1 MIRSGIGFDAHQL
14 KKGIDLYIGGIKID
28 SDLGSL
34 GHSDGDA
41 LIHALVDSLLGAAGI
56 GDIGQYFP
64 SEEAEWED
72 VKSEIFLLEVK
83 KILIKS
89 GFKISNI
96 DCTVI
101 LQKPK
106 INPYIEPIRNNISRI
121 LGLNK
126 NNVSI
131 KATTTDHLGYIGDS
145 KGWSVI
151 SIATIIDTNEDR

>member
-41 LIHALVDSLLGAAGI
+41 LIHALTDSLLGAAGM

-64 SEEAEWED
+64 SEKKEWKNA
-72 VKSEIFLLEVK
+72 KSEIFLIEVK
-83 KILIKS
+83 KILINN
-89 GFKISNI
+89 GFKISNV

-106 INPYIEPIRNNISRI
+106 INLYIESIRNNISRM
-121 LGLNK
+121 LELNEK
-126 NNVSI
+126 FVSI
-131 KATTTDHLGYIGDS
+131 KATTTDYLGYIGDS

-151 SIATIIDTNEDR
+151 SIATIIDTNEDF

>member
-1 MIRSGIGFDAHQL
+1 MVRSGIGFDTHQL

-41 LIHALVDSLLGAAGI
+41 LIHALADSLLGAAGM

-64 SEEAEWED
+64 SEEKEWENA
-72 VKSEIFLLEVK
+72 KSEIFLIEVK
-83 KILIKS
+83 KILNS
-89 GFKISNI
+89 NGFKISNI
-96 DCTVI
+96 DCTVL

-106 INPYIEPIRNNISRI
+106 INIYIKSIRNNISR
-121 LGLNK
+121 LLDLNK
-126 NNVSI
+126 NYVSI
-131 KATTTDHLGYIGDS
+131 KATTTDYLGYVGDS

-151 SIATIIDTNEDR
+151 CIATIIDKNEDS

>member
-1 MIRSGIGFDAHQL
+1 MIRSGIGFDSHQL
-14 KKGIDLYIGGIKID
+14 KKGIDLYIGGIKIN

-41 LIHALVDSLLGAAGI
+41 LIHALADSLLGAAGL

-64 SEEAEWED
+64 SENKDWED
-72 VKSEIFLLEVK
+72 AKSEIFLVEVK
-83 KILIKS
+83 KILINN

-106 INPYIEPIRNNISRI
+106 INPYIKSIQNNISRI
-121 LGLNK
+121 LELNEK
-126 NNVSI
+126 YVSI
-131 KATTTDHLGYIGDS
+131 KATTTDYLGYIGDS

-151 SIATIIDTNEDR
+151 SIATIIDTNEDC

>member
-34 GHSDGDA
+34 GHSDGDT
-41 LIHALVDSLLGAAGI
+41 LIHSIVDSLLGAAGM

-64 SEEAEWED
+64 SEKKEWKD
-72 VKSEIFLLEVK
+72 AKSEIFLIEVK
-83 KILIKS
+83 KILINN

-106 INPYIEPIRNNISRI
+106 INSYIELIRNNISRI
-121 LGLNK
+121 LELNK
-126 NNVSI
+126 NYVSI
-131 KATTTDHLGYIGDS
+131 KATTTDHLGYIGES
-145 KGWSVI
+145 KGWSAI
-151 SIATIIDTNEDR
+151 SIATIIDTNEDC

>member
-1 MIRSGIGFDAHQL
+1 MIRSGIGFDTHQL
-14 KKGIDLYIGGIKID
+14 KKGIDLYIGGIKIN

-41 LIHALVDSLLGAAGI
+41 LIHALADSLLGAAGM

-64 SEEAEWED
+64 SEEKEWQNA
-72 VKSEIFLLEVK
+72 KSEIFLIEVK
-83 KILIKS
+83 KILIS
-89 GFKISNI
+89 NGFKISNI

-106 INPYIEPIRNNISRI
+106 INPYIKLIRNNISRI
-121 LGLNK
+121 LELNEK
-126 NNVSI
+126 YVSI

-145 KGWSVI
+145 KGWSVV
-151 SIATIIDTNEDR
+151 SIATVIDTNEDC

>member
-1 MIRSGIGFDAHQL
+1 MTRSGIGFDAHQL
-14 KKGIDLYIGGIKID
+14 KKDLDLYIGGIKID

-41 LIHALVDSLLGAAGI
+41 LIHALADSLLGAAGM

-64 SEEAEWED
+64 SEEAEWENA
-72 VKSEIFLLEVK
+72 KSEIFLIEVK
-83 KILIKS
+83 KILIS
-89 GFKISNI
+89 NGFKISNI

-106 INPYIEPIRNNISRI
+106 INIYIEPIRNNISRI
-121 LGLNK
+121 LELNK
-126 NNVSI
+126 DNVSI

>member
-1 MIRSGIGFDAHQL
+1 MVRSGIGFDAHQL
-14 KKGIDLYIGGIKID
+14 KEGIDLYIGGIKID

-41 LIHALVDSLLGAAGI
+41 LIHALSDSLLGAAGM

-64 SEEAEWED
+64 SEKKEWKNA
-72 VKSEIFLLEVK
+72 KSEIFLIEVK
-83 KILIKS
+83 KLLINN

-121 LGLNK
+121 LELNK
-126 NNVSI
+126 KYVSI
-131 KATTTDHLGYIGDS
+131 KATTTDYLGYTGDS

-151 SIATIIDTNEDR
+151 SIATIIDTNEDF

>member
-41 LIHALVDSLLGAAGI
+41 LIHALADSLLGAAGM

-64 SEEAEWED
+64 SEKKEWENA
-72 VKSEIFLLEVK
+72 KSEIFLIEVK
-83 KILIKS
+83 KILIS
-89 GFKISNI
+89 NGFKISNV

-106 INPYIEPIRNNISRI
+106 INSCLLYTSPSPRDKRQSRMP
-121 LGLNK
+121 
-126 NNVSI
+126 SS
-131 KATTTDHLGYIGDS
+131 A
-145 KGWSVI
+145 
-151 SIATIIDTNEDR
+151 

>member
-14 KKGIDLYIGGIKID
+14 KEGIDLYIGGIKID
-28 SDLGSL
+28 SEFGSL

-41 LIHALVDSLLGAAGI
+41 LIHALADSLLGAAGM

-64 SEEAEWED
+64 SEKKEWENA
-72 VKSEIFLLEVK
+72 KSEIFLLEVK
-83 KILIKS
+83 KILINN

-96 DCTVI
+96 DCTVV

-106 INPYIEPIRNNISRI
+106 INPYIKLIRNNISRM
-121 LGLNK
+121 LELNEK
-126 NNVSI
+126 YVSI

-151 SIATIIDTNEDR
+151 SIATIIDTNEDF

>member
-14 KKGIDLYIGGIKID
+14 KKDIDLYIGGVKID

-41 LIHALVDSLLGAAGI
+41 LIHALADSLLGAAGM

-64 SEEAEWED
+64 SEKKEWENA
-72 VKSEIFLLEVK
+72 KSEIFLVKVK
-83 KILIKS
+83 KILINN
-89 GFKISNI
+89 GFKISNV

-106 INPYIEPIRNNISRI
+106 INLYIEPIQSNISRI
-121 LGLNK
+121 LELNEK
-126 NNVSI
+126 YVSV
-131 KATTTDHLGYIGDS
+131 KATTTDYLGYIGDS
-145 KGWSVI
+145 EGWSAI
-151 SIATIIDTNEDR
+151 SIATIIDTNEDC

>member
-14 KKGIDLYIGGIKID
+14 DKGIDLYIGGIKID

-41 LIHALVDSLLGAAGI
+41 LIHAITDSLLGAAGM

-64 SEEAEWED
+64 SDDSEWENA
-72 VKSEIFLLEVK
+72 KSEIFLIEVK
-83 KILIKS
+83 KILINN

-96 DCTVI
+96 DCTVV

-106 INPYIEPIRNNISRI
+106 INPYIESIRNNISRM
-121 LGLNK
+121 LELNK
-126 NNVSI
+126 NYVSI
-131 KATTTDHLGYIGDS
+131 KATTTDYLGYIGDS

-151 SIATIIDTNEDR
+151 SIATIIDTNEDC

>member
-14 KKGIDLYIGGIKID
+14 KKGIDLFVGGIKIN

-41 LIHALVDSLLGAAGI
+41 LIHALADSLLGAAGM

-64 SEEAEWED
+64 SEETEWENA
-72 VKSEIFLLEVK
+72 KSEVFLIEVK
-83 KILIKS
+83 KILS
-89 GFKISNI
+89 NNGFKISNI

-106 INPYIEPIRNNISRI
+106 INSYIELIRDNISRI
-121 LGLNK
+121 LELNK
-126 NNVSI
+126 NYISI
-131 KATTTDHLGYIGDS
+131 KATTTDHLGYIGTS
-145 KGWSVI
+145 NGWSVM
-151 SIATIIDTNEDR
+151 SIATIIDTNEDC

>member
-1 MIRSGIGFDAHQL
+1 MIRSGIGFDVHQL
-14 KKGIDLYIGGIKID
+14 KKGIDLYIGGIKIN

-41 LIHALVDSLLGAAGI
+41 LIHALADSLLGAAGL

-64 SEEAEWED
+64 SENKDWED
-72 VKSEIFLLEVK
+72 AKSEIFLVEVK
-83 KILIKS
+83 KILINN

-106 INPYIEPIRNNISRI
+106 INPYIKSIQNNISRI
-121 LGLNK
+121 LELNEK
-126 NNVSI
+126 YVSI
-131 KATTTDHLGYIGDS
+131 KATTTDYLGYIGDS

-151 SIATIIDTNEDR
+151 SIATIIDTNEDC

>member
-151 SIATIIDTNEDR
+151 SIATIIDTNEDY

>member
-41 LIHALVDSLLGAAGI
+41 LIHALVDSLLGAAGL

-64 SEEAEWED
+64 SEEAEWGG
-72 VKSEIFLLEVK
+72 VKSEIFLVEVK
-83 KILIKS
+83 KILINR

-106 INPYIEPIRNNISRI
+106 INPYLGLIRDNISKI
-121 LGLNK
+121 LNLNE
-126 NNVSI
+126 NYVSI

-151 SIATIIDTNEDR
+151 SIATIIDTNEDC

>member
-1 MIRSGIGFDAHQL
+1 MTRTGIGFDVHQL

-28 SDLGSL
+28 SDFGSL

-41 LIHALVDSLLGAAGI
+41 LIHSLADSLLGAAGM

-64 SEEAEWED
+64 SEDKEWENA
-72 VKSEIFLLEVK
+72 KSEIFLIEVK
-83 KILIKS
+83 RILTNK
-89 GFKISNI
+89 GFEISNI

-106 INPYIEPIRNNISRI
+106 INLYIEPIRDNISRI
-121 LGLNK
+121 LNINK
-126 NNVSI
+126 NYVSI

-145 KGWSVI
+145 KGWSAM
-151 SIATIIDTNEDR
+151 SIATIIDTNEDC

>member
-28 SDLGSL
+28 SYLGSV

-41 LIHALVDSLLGAAGI
+41 LIHALVDSLLGAANASASGSASAT
-56 GDIGQYFP
+56 GL
-64 SEEAEWED
+64 EKL
-72 VKSEIFLLEVK
+72 KSELFLIEIR
-83 KILIKS
+83 KILINN
-89 GFKISNI
+89 GFKISNV

-106 INPYIEPIRNNISRI
+106 INSYIEPIRDNVSRI
-121 LGLNK
+121 LELKRNC
-126 NNVSI
+126 VSV

-151 SIATIIDTNEDR
+151 SIATIIDTNEDC

>member
-1 MIRSGIGFDAHQL
+1 MNRSGIGFDAHQL
-14 KKGIDLYIGGIKID
+14 EKGIDLYIGGIKID

-41 LIHALVDSLLGAAGI
+41 LIHALSDSLLGAAGM
-56 GDIGQYFP
+56 GDIGKYFP
-64 SEEAEWED
+64 SEEKEWENA
-72 VKSEIFLLEVK
+72 KSEIFLFEVK
-83 KILIKS
+83 KILVNN

-106 INPYIEPIRNNISRI
+106 INPYIKSIRNNISRI
-121 LGLNK
+121 LELNEK
-126 NNVSI
+126 YVSI
-131 KATTTDHLGYIGDS
+131 KATTTDYLGYIGDS
-145 KGWSVI
+145 KGWSVM

>member
-1 MIRSGIGFDAHQL
+1 MIRSGIGFDVHQL
-14 KKGIDLYIGGIKID
+14 KKGLDLYIGGIKID
-28 SDLGSL
+28 SNLGSL

-41 LIHALVDSLLGAAGI
+41 LIHALTDSLLGAAGM

-64 SEEAEWED
+64 SEEAEWENI
-72 VKSEIFLLEVK
+72 KSEIFLSKVK
-83 KILIKS
+83 KILINE
-89 GFKISNI
+89 GFKISNV

-106 INPYIEPIRNNISRI
+106 INMYIESIRNNISRI
-121 LGLNK
+121 LDLNE

-131 KATTTDHLGYIGDS
+131 KATTTDYLGYIGDL

-151 SIATIIDTNEDR
+151 AIATIVDTNEDN

>member
-14 KKGIDLYIGGIKID
+14 KKGIDLYIGGIKIN

-41 LIHALVDSLLGAAGI
+41 LIHVLADSLLGAAGL

-64 SEEAEWED
+64 SENKDWED
-72 VKSEIFLLEVK
+72 AKSEIFLVEVK
-83 KILIKS
+83 KILINN

-106 INPYIEPIRNNISRI
+106 INPYIKSIQNNISRI
-121 LGLNK
+121 LELNEK
-126 NNVSI
+126 YVSI
-131 KATTTDHLGYIGDS
+131 KATTTDYLGYIGDS

-151 SIATIIDTNEDR
+151 SIATIIDTNEDC

>member
-1 MIRSGIGFDAHQL
+1 MVRSGIGFDAHQL
-14 KKGIDLYIGGIKID
+14 KKGVDLYIGGIKID
-28 SDLGSL
+28 SGLGSL

-41 LIHALVDSLLGAAGI
+41 LIHALADSLLGAAGM

-64 SEEAEWED
+64 SEKKEWENA
-72 VKSEIFLLEVK
+72 KSEIFLIEVK
-83 KILIKS
+83 KILINN

-106 INPYIEPIRNNISRI
+106 INPYIEPIRNNIARI

-126 NNVSI
+126 NYVSI

-151 SIATIIDTNEDR
+151 SIVTVIDTNEDC

>member
-14 KKGIDLYIGGIKID
+14 KKGTDLYIGGVKID

-41 LIHALVDSLLGAAGI
+41 LIHALADSLLGAAGM

-64 SEEAEWED
+64 SEEKEWKNA
-72 VKSEIFLLEVK
+72 KSEIFLFEVK
-83 KILIKS
+83 KILIDN

-106 INPYIEPIRNNISRI
+106 INTYIKSIRNNISRI
-121 LGLNK
+121 LELNK
-126 NNVSI
+126 NYVSI
-131 KATTTDHLGYIGDS
+131 KATTTDYLGYIGDS
-145 KGWSVI
+145 KGWSVM
-151 SIATIIDTNEDR
+151 SIATIIDTNEDC

>member
-14 KKGIDLYIGGIKID
+14 KKGIDLFIGGIKID

-41 LIHALVDSLLGAAGI
+41 LIHALIDSLLGAAAL

-64 SEEAEWED
+64 SDEKVWENA
-72 VKSEIFLLEVK
+72 KSEIFLIEVK
-83 KILIKS
+83 KILIKN
-89 GFKISNI
+89 GFKISNV

-106 INPYIEPIRNNISRI
+106 INSYIELIRDNISRI
-121 LGLNK
+121 LELNK
-126 NNVSI
+126 NYISI
-131 KATTTDHLGYIGDS
+131 KATTTDYLGYIGDS

-151 SIATIIDTNEDR
+151 SIATIIDTNEDL